1 MLICM
6 QKKSTSF
13 LTFFLRLQKI
23 PNLIF
28 WVIWTCLAFS
38 LLVLCNIMWR
48 NLWCLS
54 TGKKINF
61 ILHVFLQ
68 ILQTCYFGYFGHA
81 WVCTPKNG
89 IIDLQKTLMFICMPK
104 TNFINYFFLEILD
117 FKESYNLIGEHRFGL

>member
-23 PNLIF
+23 TKLDILGNLDMLGF
-28 WVIWTCLAFS
+28 FFASS
-38 LLVLCNIMWR
+38 LQYNV
-48 NLWCLS
+48 
-54 TGKKINF
+54 KKPLMF
-61 ILHVFLQ
+61 IYRQKNQLHTSRFPSDITK

-89 IIDLQKTLMFICMPK
+89 IIDL
-104 TNFINYFFLEILD
+104 
-117 FKESYNLIGEHRFGL
+117 